1 VRQHLSSNHSFHG
14 PFKSTSITLCRFA
27 LVLGSNSSSC
37 TNRHNFR
44 WFQPRTPLP
53 DLRNSWE
60 AAILMCTSLVLS
72 HNKQLEYVTMVAAC
86 YKPGTS
92 SRVVTQFTIASWS
105 FVITSCC
112 NSTNNQLS
120 TWKHFLREVSKLL
133 LTATN
138 LETETEA
145 RLDQPRDATVH
156 LSPLNF

>member
-1 VRQHLSSNHSFHG
+1 MTHLATYLHLGVPVPSKRTKQAYQASVPSKRTLHLLEIPHVHSLGTPVRQHLSSNHSFHG

-92 SRVVTQFTIASWS
+92 SRVVTQFTIAS
-105 FVITSCC
+105 
-112 NSTNNQLS
+112 
-120 TWKHFLREVSKLL
+120 
-133 LTATN
+133 
-138 LETETEA
+138 
-145 RLDQPRDATVH
+145 
-156 LSPLNF
+156 